1 MNVGMYQYLDWNLV
15 KEMDQLQ
22 HLIMKHLNLN
32 PSYIHTYCIY
42 MDTLRKYNSTI
53 LFNRTKEKF

>member
-1 MNVGMYQYLDWNLV
+1 MNIGMYQYLDWNLV

-32 PSYIHTYCIY
+32 PSYIHTYYIY
-42 MDTLRKYNSTI
+42 LDTLS
-53 LFNRTKEKF
+53 

>member
-1 MNVGMYQYLDWNLV
+1 MNIGMYQYLDWNLV

-32 PSYIHTYCIY
+32 PSYILYIPGHTELIQ
-42 MDTLRKYNSTI
+42 
-53 LFNRTKEKF
+53 